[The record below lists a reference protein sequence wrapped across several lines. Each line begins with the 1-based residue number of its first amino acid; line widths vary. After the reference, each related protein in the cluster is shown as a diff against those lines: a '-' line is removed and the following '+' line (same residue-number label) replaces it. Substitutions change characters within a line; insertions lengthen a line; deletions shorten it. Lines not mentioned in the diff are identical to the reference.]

1 MPRTSPPEE
10 AEAMDGDTRMLTV
23 IMPMF
28 NERATLRAAAERML
42 KTELQL
48 PVELIVV
55 DDGSTDG
62 SAETVADL
70 ADGERLRVL
79 RHRRNRG
86 KGAAIRTGLA
96 AANGD
101 ITTILDAD
109 LEYDP
114 SDLGALLEPM
124 LSGDATVV
132 YGTRSFGAH
141 TAYSFWYV
149 IGNKVLAVWASFLF
163 NTWLSDVETCF
174 KMAGTSLWRDL
185 VLRSDDFGIEAEMTA
200 RVLRSGHRI
209 YEVPIGY
216 RARTRAE
223 GKKLSW
229 MDGVRA
235 LWILFRIRLGG

>member
-1 MPRTSPPEE
+1 MGGNGRL
-10 AEAMDGDTRMLTV
+10 LTV
-23 IMPMF
+23 IMPVF

-42 KTELQL
+42 KTDLQL
-48 PVELIVV
+48 PVELVVV

-86 KGAAIRTGLA
+86 KGAAIRTGLE

-114 SDLGALLEPM
+114 SDLGTLLEPM

-141 TAYSFWYV
+141 TAFSFWYV
-149 IGNKVLAVWASFLF
+149 IGNKVLALWAGFLF
-163 NTWLSDVETCF
+163 NSWLSDVETCF
-174 KMAGTSLWRDL
+174 KMAGTSVWRNL
-185 VLRSDDFGIEAEMTA
+185 GLRSDDFGIEAEMTA
-200 RVLRSGHRI
+200 RVLRTGHRI

-216 RARTRAE
+216 RARTRVE

-229 MDGVRA
+229 TDGVRA

>member
-1 MPRTSPPEE
+1 MG
-10 AEAMDGDTRMLTV
+10 GDARMLTV

-28 NERATLRAAAERML
+28 NERPTLRAAAERLL

-62 SAETVADL
+62 SAETVTDL

-79 RHRRNRG
+79 RRRRNRG

-114 SDLGALLEPM
+114 SDLATLLEPM

-149 IGNKVLAVWASFLF
+149 IGNKVLALWASFLF

-174 KMAGTSLWRDL
+174 KMAGTSVWRNL
-185 VLRSDDFGIEAEMTA
+185 GLRSDDFGIEAEMTA

-209 YEVPIGY
+209 YEVPIAY
-216 RARTRAE
+216 RARTRLE

-229 MDGVRA
+229 TDGVRA